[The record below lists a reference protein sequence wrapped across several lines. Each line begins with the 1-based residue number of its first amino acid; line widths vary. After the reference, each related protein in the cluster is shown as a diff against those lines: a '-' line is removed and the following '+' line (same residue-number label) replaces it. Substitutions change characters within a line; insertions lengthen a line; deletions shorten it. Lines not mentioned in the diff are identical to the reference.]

1 MGIGFFNKEK
11 EKQIPQEFKQIAKDF
26 SEKGFVTTSS
36 ENLINWART
45 GSLHWMTFG
54 LACCAVEMM
63 QTSMPRYDLEIAF
76 LFPWAISLGSIG
88 ILGFTSMMLFLF
100 ILTVGF
106 IYEWKK
112 GALEWE

>member
-45 GSLHWMTFG
+45 GSLPVSYTH
-54 LACCAVEMM
+54 
-63 QTSMPRYDLEIAF
+63 
-76 LFPWAISLGSIG
+76 
-88 ILGFTSMMLFLF
+88 
-100 ILTVGF
+100 LTLPT
-106 IYEWKK
+106 IYSV
-112 GALEWE
+112 